1 MKLITKKIDPHGEGF
16 IKLIP
21 QEPEDM
27 WHAYNLIVKGDVL
40 EATTFRKVMKV
51 TSTGSTSSD
60 KVKMNMYLLVEVII
74 HLLIIFQHLFSI
86 FMILFTPTLHIS
98 FTKSIFY
105 SYLPI

>member
-51 TSTGSTSSD
+51 TNTGSTSSD
-60 KVKMNMYLLVEVII
+60 KVKLKLFLLVEVTN
-74 HLLIIFQHLFSI
+74 Q
-86 FMILFTPTLHIS
+86 S
-98 FTKSIFY
+98 FAF
-105 SYLPI
+105 